1 MTNEERVVQLKEKIA
16 RINPQL
22 SAAEARL
29 HLIARLSIIVVF
41 GVLPVG
47 LLLWTLLQS

>member
-1 MTNEERVVQLKEKIA
+1 MTNAEKVAQLKEKIA
-16 RINPQL
+16 QLNPQL
-22 SAAEARL
+22 PAAEARR
-29 HLIARLSIIVVF
+29 HLIARLSIVVF